1 VVACALSFT
10 AGALTVLSPCVL
22 PLALIAMTSAL
33 QRHRF
38 GPVAL
43 AAGLAVSSTVL
54 GLLFALLGFA
64 IDRDLVRLA
73 AAVILVVLGL
83 VLVSLRAQGAF
94 ARLLA
99 PITEGAGRLLARTP
113 RGGVLGQFLVGALL
127 GAIWSPC
134 AGPTLAAAITLA
146 AQRASVPSAAA
157 VIATFS
163 LGAAVPLVALAYAS
177 RETLGRRAESV
188 ARIARPLTGVAL
200 VVVGVLTLSGGDRV
214 IETRLV
220 DVMPGWLMDLTTR
233 F

>member
-1 VVACALSFT
+1 VVACALSFS

-38 GPVAL
+38 GPIAL
-43 AAGLAVSSTVL
+43 AAGLALSSTIL
-54 GLLFALLGFA
+54 GLLFAMLGFA
-64 IDRDLVRLA
+64 IDRDLVRLV
-73 AAVILVVLGL
+73 AAVLLVVLGL
-83 VLVSLRAQGAF
+83 VLLSWRAQGSF

-99 PITEGAGRLLARTP
+99 PVTEGAGRLLARTP
-113 RGGVLGQFLVGALL
+113 RSGMVGQFLVGMLL

-146 AQRASVPSAAA
+146 AQRTSVPSAAL
-157 VIATFS
+157 VIAAFS

-177 RETLGRRAESV
+177 RETLGRRAESI

-200 VVVGVLTLSGGDRV
+200 VVVGVLTLSGGDRL

>member
-1 VVACALSFT
+1 MVACALSFS

-38 GPVAL
+38 GPIAL
-43 AAGLAVSSTVL
+43 AAGLAVSSTIL
-54 GLLFALLGFA
+54 GLLFAMLGFA
-64 IDRDLVRLA
+64 IDRDVVRVV
-73 AAVILVVLGL
+73 AAVLLVVLGC
-83 VLVSLRAQGAF
+83 VLLSWRAQGSF

-113 RGGVLGQFLVGALL
+113 HNGVVGQFLVGALL

-146 AQRASVPSAAA
+146 AQRTSVPRAAL
-157 VIATFS
+157 VIAAFS
-163 LGAAVPLVALAYAS
+163 LGAAVPMVALAYAS
-177 RETLGRRAESV
+177 RETLGRRAESI

-200 VVVGVLTLSGGDRV
+200 VVVGVLTLSGGDRL

>member
-1 VVACALSFT
+1 VVACALSFS

-38 GPVAL
+38 GPIAL

-54 GLLFALLGFA
+54 GLLFAMLGFA
-64 IDRDLVRLA
+64 IDRDLVRVV
-73 AAVILVVLGL
+73 AAVLLVVLGL
-83 VLVSLRAQGAF
+83 VLLSLRAQGSV

-99 PITEGAGRLLARTP
+99 PVTEGAGRLLARTP
-113 RGGVLGQFLVGALL
+113 RSGVVGQFLVGALL

-146 AQRASVPSAAA
+146 AQRTSVPSAAL
-157 VIATFS
+157 VIAAFS
-163 LGAAVPLVALAYAS
+163 LGAAVPLVALAYVS
-177 RETLGRRAESV
+177 RETLGRRAESI

-200 VVVGVLTLSGGDRV
+200 VVVGVLTLSGGDRL

>member
-54 GLLFALLGFA
+54 GLLFAMLGFA
-64 IDRDLVRLA
+64 IDRDVVRLA

>member
-33 QRHRF
+33 ERHRF

-54 GLLFALLGFA
+54 GLLFAMLGFA
-64 IDRDLVRLA
+64 IDRDVVRLA

-83 VLVSLRAQGAF
+83 VLLSLRAQGAF

-113 RGGVLGQFLVGALL
+113 RGGVVGQFLVGALL

>member
-1 VVACALSFT
+1 MVACALSFT

-33 QRHRF
+33 QRHRL

-54 GLLFALLGFA
+54 GLLFAMLGFA
-64 IDRDLVRLA
+64 IDRDVVRLA
-73 AAVILVVLGL
+73 AAVILVVVGL

-113 RGGVLGQFLVGALL
+113 RGGVAGQFLVGALL

>member
-1 VVACALSFT
+1 VVACALSFS

-38 GPVAL
+38 GPIAL
-43 AAGLAVSSTVL
+43 AAGLAVSSTIL
-54 GLLFALLGFA
+54 GLVFAMLGFA
-64 IDRDLVRLA
+64 VDRDVVRLA
-73 AAVILVVLGL
+73 AAVLLVVLGL
-83 VLVSLRAQGAF
+83 VLLSLRAQGSF

-99 PITEGAGRLLARTP
+99 PVTDGAGRLLARTP
-113 RGGVLGQFLVGALL
+113 RSGVTGQFLVGALL

-146 AQRASVPSAAA
+146 AQRTSLPSAAL
-157 VIATFS
+157 VIAAFS

-177 RETLGRRAESV
+177 RETLGRRAESI

-200 VVVGVLTLSGGDRV
+200 VVVGVLTLSGGDRL

>member
-1 VVACALSFT
+1 VIACALSFS

-43 AAGLAVSSTVL
+43 AAGLAVSSTIL
-54 GLLFALLGFA
+54 GLLFAMLGFA
-64 IDRDLVRLA
+64 IDRDLVRLV
-73 AAVILVVLGL
+73 AAVLLVVLGL
-83 VLVSLRAQGAF
+83 VLLSWRAQGSF

-99 PITEGAGRLLARTP
+99 PVTEAAGRLLARTP
-113 RGGVLGQFLVGALL
+113 RSGVLGQFLVGTLL

-146 AQRASVPSAAA
+146 AQRTSVPSAAL
-157 VIATFS
+157 VIAAFS

-177 RETLGRRAESV
+177 RETLGRRAESI
-188 ARIARPLTGVAL
+188 ARIARPVTGVAL
-200 VVVGVLTLSGGDRV
+200 VVVGVLTLSGGDRL

>member
-54 GLLFALLGFA
+54 GLLFAMLGFT

-73 AAVILVVLGL
+73 AALILVVLGL
-83 VLVSLRAQGAF
+83 VLVSVRAQGAF

-99 PITEGAGRLLARTP
+99 PVTEGASRLLARTP
-113 RGGVLGQFLVGALL
+113 RAGVVGQFLVGALL

-146 AQRASVPSAAA
+146 AQRTSVTSAAA

-177 RETLGRRAESV
+177 REALGRRAESI

>member
-1 VVACALSFT
+1 MVACALSFS

-38 GPVAL
+38 GPIAL
-43 AAGLAVSSTVL
+43 AAGLAASSTVL
-54 GLLFALLGFA
+54 GLLFAMLGFA
-64 IDRDLVRLA
+64 VDRDRVRLA
-73 AAVILVVLGL
+73 AAVLLVVLGV
-83 VLVSLRAQGAF
+83 VLLSLRLQGSF
-94 ARLLA
+94 ARLAA
-99 PITEGAGRLLARTP
+99 PVAERANRLLARTP
-113 RGGVLGQFLVGALL
+113 RGGWVGQLLVGGLL

-146 AQRASVPSAAA
+146 AQRTSLPSAAA
-157 VIATFS
+157 VIAAFS

-177 RETLGRRAESV
+177 RETLGRQAASI
-188 ARIARPLTGVAL
+188 ARVARPLTGVAL
-200 VVVGVLTLSGGDRV
+200 VLVGALTLSGGDRV

-220 DVMPGWLMDLTTR
+220 DVMPEWLMDLTTS

>member
-1 VVACALSFT
+1 MVACALSFT

-54 GLLFALLGFA
+54 GLLFAMLGFA
-64 IDRDLVRLA
+64 IDRDVVRLA

>member
-1 VVACALSFT
+1 MVACALSFT

-54 GLLFALLGFA
+54 GLLFAMLGFT

-83 VLVSLRAQGAF
+83 VLVSVRAQGAF
-94 ARLLA
+94 ARLLT
-99 PITEGAGRLLARTP
+99 PVTEGASRLLARTP
-113 RGGVLGQFLVGALL
+113 RGGVVGQFLVGALL

-146 AQRASVPSAAA
+146 AQRTSVPSAAA

-177 RETLGRRAESV
+177 RETLGRRAESI

>member
-1 VVACALSFT
+1 VVACALSFS

-22 PLALIAMTSAL
+22 PLALIAMTSSL

-43 AAGLAVSSTVL
+43 AAGLAVSSTIL
-54 GLLFALLGFA
+54 GLLFAMLGFA
-64 IDRDLVRLA
+64 VDRDLVRLV
-73 AAVILVVLGL
+73 AAVLLVVLGL
-83 VLVSLRAQGAF
+83 VLLSWRAQGSF

-99 PITEGAGRLLARTP
+99 PVTEGAARLLARTP
-113 RGGVLGQFLVGALL
+113 RSGVVGQFLVGTLL

-146 AQRASVPSAAA
+146 AQRTSVPSAAL
-157 VIATFS
+157 VIAAFS

-177 RETLGRRAESV
+177 RETLGRRAESI

-200 VVVGVLTLSGGDRV
+200 VVVGVLTLSGGDRL

>member
-1 VVACALSFT
+1 VVACALSFS

-22 PLALIAMTSAL
+22 PLALIAMTSSL

-38 GPVAL
+38 GPIAL
-43 AAGLAVSSTVL
+43 AAGLAVSSTIL
-54 GLLFALLGFA
+54 GLLFAMLGFA
-64 IDRDLVRLA
+64 IDRDLVRLG
-73 AAVILVVLGL
+73 AAVLLVMLGL
-83 VLVSLRAQGAF
+83 VLLSLRAQGSF

-99 PITEGAGRLLARTP
+99 PVTDGASRLLARTP
-113 RGGVLGQFLVGALL
+113 RSGAVGQFLVGALL

-146 AQRASVPSAAA
+146 AQRTSLPSAAL
-157 VIATFS
+157 VIAAFS

-177 RETLGRRAESV
+177 RETLGRRAESI

-200 VVVGVLTLSGGDRV
+200 VVVGVLTLSGADRL

>member
-1 VVACALSFT
+1 MVACALSFT

-43 AAGLAVSSTVL
+43 AAGLAVSSTAL
-54 GLLFALLGFA
+54 GLLFAMLGFA
-64 IDRDLVRLA
+64 IDRDVVRLV

-94 ARLLA
+94 ASLLA

-113 RGGVLGQFLVGALL
+113 RGGVAGQFLVGALL

-200 VVVGVLTLSGGDRV
+200 VVVGVLTLSGGDRM

>member
-1 VVACALSFT
+1 MVACALSFS

-38 GPVAL
+38 GPIAL

-54 GLLFALLGFA
+54 GLLFAMLGFA
-64 IDRDLVRLA
+64 IDRDLVRVV
-73 AAVILVVLGL
+73 AAVLLVVLGL
-83 VLVSLRAQGAF
+83 VLLSLRAQGSV

-99 PITEGAGRLLARTP
+99 PVTEGAGRLLARTP
-113 RGGVLGQFLVGALL
+113 RSGVVGQFLVGALL

-146 AQRASVPSAAA
+146 AQRTSVPSAAL
-157 VIATFS
+157 VIAAFS
-163 LGAAVPLVALAYAS
+163 LGAAVPLVALAYVS
-177 RETLGRRAESV
+177 RETLGRRAESI

-200 VVVGVLTLSGGDRV
+200 VVVGVLTLSGGDRL

>member
-1 VVACALSFT
+1 VIACALSFS

-33 QRHRF
+33 QRHRL

-43 AAGLAVSSTVL
+43 AGGLAISSTIL
-54 GLLFALLGFA
+54 GLLFAMLGFA
-64 IDRDLVRLA
+64 MDRDRVRLIA
-73 AAVILVVLGL
+73 ATLLVVLGL
-83 VLVSLRAQGAF
+83 VLLSLRAQGSF

-99 PITEGAGRLLARTP
+99 PVTEGAGRLLARTP
-113 RGGVLGQFLVGALL
+113 RGGVVGQFLVGALL

-146 AQRASVPSAAA
+146 AQRTSLPSAAL
-157 VIATFS
+157 VIAAFS
-163 LGAAVPLVALAYAS
+163 LGAAVRLVALAYAS
-177 RETLGRRAESV
+177 RETLGRRAESI

>member
-1 VVACALSFT
+1 MVACALSFT

-54 GLLFALLGFA
+54 GLLFAMLGFA
-64 IDRDLVRLA
+64 IDRDVVRLA

-113 RGGVLGQFLVGALL
+113 RGGVVGQFLVGALL

-177 RETLGRRAESV
+177 RETLGRRAESI

>member
-99 PITEGAGRLLARTP
+99 PITEGARRLLARTP